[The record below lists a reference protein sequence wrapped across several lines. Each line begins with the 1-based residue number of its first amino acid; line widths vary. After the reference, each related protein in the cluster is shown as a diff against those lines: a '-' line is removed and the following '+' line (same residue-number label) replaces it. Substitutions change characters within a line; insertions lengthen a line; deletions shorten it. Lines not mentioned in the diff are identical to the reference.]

1 MTWISPKDAAQL
13 LHYDVSYIRKQC
25 KAGEYGKQ
33 NIGYRYTKG
42 SKGRG
47 GKQLQI
53 ALEALPEQAQAAYQ
67 KQQGE
72 TIPFRNE
79 AIFTRAQRAE
89 AEHRKCV
96 VLLFEEYRANR
107 LKGGK
112 VKETILKGD
121 FVCKYNMEHPYYKD
135 PV

>member
-67 KQQGE
+67 KQHPESSGMLLPP
-72 TIPFRNE
+72 TLNC
-79 AIFTRAQRAE
+79 RASGLR
-89 AEHRKCV
+89 RKPWQ
-96 VLLFEEYRANR
+96 E
-107 LKGGK
+107 G
-112 VKETILKGD
+112 
-121 FVCKYNMEHPYYKD
+121 HS
-135 PV
+135 